1 MDKILRK
8 IEDIFTSV
16 LLLVITA
23 LLFINVILRI
33 FGLSIDWAEE
43 FSRYSIIWITFVGG
57 SICIYKGAHIGID
70 SITTILSER
79 GKNILS
85 VFTVL
90 MAILFTSIFIVKTF
104 NLVSVVYR
112 TGQLSSTL
120 EVPMWIVYGAMPV
133 GGVLML
139 IRFIQELVKQIKV
152 LRKGED

>member
-16 LLLVITA
+16 LLLIITA

-70 SITTILSER
+70 SITALLSKR

-85 VFTVL
+85 VFTII

-104 NLVSVVYR
+104 NLVRVVYI

-152 LRKGED
+152 VKKGDD

>member
-133 GGVLML
+133 GGALML